1 MGHFSPPEPQTDF
14 HFIAL
19 LYKTSQVA
27 HLDLVIGFLSTGP
40 ELNLLNLGLLL
51 LLLGRLRLFRHFKAV
66 FAVVHNSTYG
76 WFSVR
81 YNLYEIKTRFLGQR
95 LGFCK
100 GLNTHL
106 FTVISNDPD
115 FRGQNFLVTPS
126 LFMLGD

>member
-1 MGHFSPPEPQTDF
+1 MGHFSPPEPQTHF

-19 LYKTSQVA
+19 LNKTSQIS
-27 HLDLVIGFLSTGP
+27 HFDLVIRFFSAWPEFYFLD
-40 ELNLLNLGLLL
+40 LGLLL
-51 LLLGRLRLFRHFKAV
+51 LFLGRLRFFRHFKAV

-81 YNLYEIKTRFLGQR
+81 YNLYEIKTRLFSQC
-95 LGFCK
+95 LGFCN
-100 GLNTHL
+100 GLNPHL
-106 FTVISNDPD
+106 LTVISNDPY